1 MYQLH
6 IIRCGTII
14 PLHYIG
20 LSAHRSSDSRWRLIF
35 SLPISTFSA
44 LGVSHVMRSINV
56 RYLLFYLLKVNM
68 YICLAQIF
76 SQGMKREL
84 NVSHDLVERL
94 FARLDD
100 LIDIHLTFLQS
111 LIRAQQCSTDKS
123 IEAFGPLLLQQV
135 RPCSSSVVLI
145 PNNNNND

>member
-1 MYQLH
+1 
-6 IIRCGTII
+6 
-14 PLHYIG
+14 
-20 LSAHRSSDSRWRLIF
+20 
-35 SLPISTFSA
+35 
-44 LGVSHVMRSINV
+44 MRSINV

-135 RPCSSSVVLI
+135 RPFSSSVVLI